1 MITIISSVTEQL
13 MIILSILVISDT
25 FFNQKFDIKKIKHI
39 AIFFISLTLFLLL
52 INKPVPVSFLNNI
65 SI

>member
-25 FFNQKFDIKKIKHI
+25 FFNQKFDIKKAEI
-39 AIFFISLTLFLLL
+39 
-52 INKPVPVSFLNNI
+52 
-65 SI
+65 